1 MIVEMGNLF
10 NHKAKEPEPSC
21 EQTHDYEESPHDKN
35 ITWITLVNHGYV
47 SYAKNFLRNVQE
59 RNIPFVLHI
68 FCTDEMAFQELQHE
82 PGCVCFSADFLQLSL
97 STNMTNWQ
105 EYEYKKITFAKLDTI
120 QYCLQYANN
129 PIGYIDTDI
138 VLFRDPTPYFVEEMS
153 RHPDIWVFSQCD
165 ERGTICTDCYNCK
178 NFCTGVTVYRNDPE
192 LCFIFDYE
200 EEDVESWSS
209 DQAFL
214 NHTCELYDIPT
225 MTLSK
230 SLLSNGCYFP
240 ELQESEI
247 DIPDTCCL
255 LHFNYMIGHQKKECM
270 KLQHMWL
277 SEPTVPVKPPLSNE
291 DTPHCVVVPS

>member
-10 NHKAKEPEPSC
+10 KNKSKEPEPSSNN
-21 EQTHDYEESPHDKN
+21 HYEESTQEQN

-47 SYAKNFLRNVQE
+47 SYTKNFLRNVQE
-59 RNIPFVLHI
+59 RRIPLILHV
-68 FCTDEMAFQELQHE
+68 FCTDEKAYQELQHE

-97 STNMTNWQ
+97 STDMTNWL

-120 QYCLQYANN
+120 QYCLQYAHH

-138 VLFRDPTPYFVEEMS
+138 VLFQDPTPYFVEEMNN
-153 RHPDIWVFSQCD
+153 HPEISVFSQCD
-165 ERGTICTDCYNCK
+165 ERGDRCSDCYGCK

-192 LCFIFDYE
+192 LLCIFDYD

-214 NHTCELYDIPT
+214 NHKCELYDVPT
-225 MTLSK
+225 MTLPK

-240 ELQESEI
+240 ELQESKV

-277 SEPTVPVKPPLSNE
+277 LDIGTYGSSKTSLE
-291 DTPHCVVVPS
+291 